1 MILKHKGSFNLSLKL
16 PSNLRKEAALFHIP
30 RLFTRRPYERL
41 QYRSSDNSMTFDF
54 VFWHLSRDEGW
65 RIYIIN
71 SVNYGSHDCSS
82 HAAHWLHDY
91 SDTYPYICWAG
102 KINTY
107 NQAKAVASLWAD
119 ATALYIRPSER
130 RSFDQIVSDLNN

>member
-1 MILKHKGSFNLSLKL
+1 MILNIKGSLSQDLRL
-16 PSNLRKEAALFHIP
+16 PSNLRKEVDLFHLP
-30 RLFTRRPYERL
+30 RLFQRQPYERL
-41 QYRSSDNSMTFDF
+41 QYRSSDDSLTFDF
-54 VFWHLSRDEGW
+54 VFWHLSKEEGW

-71 SVNYGSHDCSS
+71 GVNYGSHDCSS

-102 KINTY
+102 KIETY

-119 ATALYIRPSER
+119 ATALYVRPHEHR
-130 RSFDQIVSDLNN
+130 NFNQIVRDLQD